1 MGFLLHPMLEKDTIF
16 IEWSNALQI
25 RLVDDV
31 RYFWLMI
38 VPETAATELHEL
50 NEDMAGS
57 LWAMTR
63 LLGRE
68 LKTHCH
74 AAKINT
80 AAIGNMVPQ
89 LHVHIVARHND
100 DAAWPQTIWGRGDMQ
115 RLGEDN
121 KSCAAIDYSKL
132 AGQYVTP
139 IIIKQSGLILKTA
152 DNGKIS

>member
-1 MGFLLHPMLEKDTIF
+1 MGFLIHSTLEKDTIF
-16 IEWSNALQI
+16 VCRSNALQI

-50 NEDMAGS
+50 NEDMAES

-63 LLGRE
+63 YLGE
-68 LKTHCH
+68 ALKTHCN

-100 DAAWPQTIWGRGDMQ
+100 DAA
-115 RLGEDN
+115 
-121 KSCAAIDYSKL
+121 
-132 AGQYVTP
+132 
-139 IIIKQSGLILKTA
+139 
-152 DNGKIS
+152 

>member
-1 MGFLLHPMLEKDTIF
+1 MGFLIHPTLEKDTIF
-16 IEWSNALQI
+16 VGRSNALQI

-38 VPETAATELHEL
+38 IPETTATELHEL
-50 NEDMAGS
+50 NEDMAES

-63 LLGRE
+63 HLGGA
-68 LKTHCH
+68 LKTHCN

-115 RLGEDN
+115 PLVETTKAARL
-121 KSCAAIDYSKL
+121 STI
-132 AGQYVTP
+132 
-139 IIIKQSGLILKTA
+139 QSWLGRM
-152 DNGKIS
+152 